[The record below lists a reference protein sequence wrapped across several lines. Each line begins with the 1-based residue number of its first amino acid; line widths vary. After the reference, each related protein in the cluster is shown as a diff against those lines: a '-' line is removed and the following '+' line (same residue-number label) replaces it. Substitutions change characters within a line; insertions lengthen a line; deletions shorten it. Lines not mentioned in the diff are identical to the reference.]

1 MDNISK
7 VHLDN
12 SQTIVRAYIFVLN
25 FKMLKQIKVIAR
37 VKDADNSSSGLKI
50 LEFQTDFAELRN
62 QQEKTDKNAQDPVPF
77 AEEPRIEKD
86 DQLPDDE
93 QLLKEVTQVNKEM
106 LLQSNYMEDIGGEDS
121 SDLEAERAL
130 TKKSAMTEAESLRA
144 LSQLKTILAADV
156 VPKKI
161 RILINVYSISIVLM
175 LAITSKSHF
184 WLISFECPNN
194 QFLASFL
201 TLC

>member
-1 MDNISK
+1 M
-7 VHLDN
+7 
-12 SQTIVRAYIFVLN
+12 
-25 FKMLKQIKVIAR
+25 
-37 VKDADNSSSGLKI
+37 
-50 LEFQTDFAELRN
+50 
-62 QQEKTDKNAQDPVPF
+62 
-77 AEEPRIEKD
+77 
-86 DQLPDDE
+86 
-93 QLLKEVTQVNKEM
+93 NKEM

-194 QFLASFL
+194 
-201 TLC
+201 